1 MSILMTSSP
10 FSSALDVPVWID
22 AVAVLVGS
30 AFGGLTAAQRKLDVV
45 GAVGLAMLCGL
56 GGGLIRDII
65 MQVGNVYML
74 RTPYAIPASVIAG
87 LLAFFASSRLKN
99 AATIMEWLDILVIGL
114 FAASGSDKA
123 LVYGLNVWAQVFM
136 GTMTGVGGGM
146 LRDVFLGDVPNIFK
160 KGNFYA
166 LCAVFGS
173 CAYLGMVMLRLD
185 KVLAL
190 IACLIVTVVLRRVSL
205 RFDVLSPTDDDI
217 RRSLHQ
223 LGRHGEKNHVV
234 AASADDDSEG
244 VAPTCDEAE
253 GCELA
258 DDATAGVTEADA
270 ETSSE

>member
-1 MSILMTSSP
+1 MTTSVS
-10 FSSALDVPVWID
+10 FSGALDVPVWID
-22 AVAVLVGS
+22 AIAVLVGS

-56 GGGLIRDII
+56 GGGLVRDII
-65 MQVGNVYML
+65 MQSGDVYML
-74 RTPYAIPASVIAG
+74 RTPYAIPAAAVAG
-87 LLAFFASSRLKN
+87 LLSFFASSRLKN
-99 AATIMEWLDILVIGL
+99 ASTVMEWLDILVIGL

-173 CAYLGMVMLRLD
+173 CAYLGAVALGLD

-190 IACLIVTVVLRRVSL
+190 LACLFVTVVLRRVSL

-217 RRSLHQ
+217 RRSLHH
-223 LGRHGEKNHVV
+223 LGHHGEKNRGAV
-234 AASADDDSEG
+234 APADSE
-244 VAPTCDEAE
+244 VE
-253 GCELA
+253 G
-258 DDATAGVTEADA
+258 DADA
-270 ETSSE
+270 DASDGVEGDSEEAG